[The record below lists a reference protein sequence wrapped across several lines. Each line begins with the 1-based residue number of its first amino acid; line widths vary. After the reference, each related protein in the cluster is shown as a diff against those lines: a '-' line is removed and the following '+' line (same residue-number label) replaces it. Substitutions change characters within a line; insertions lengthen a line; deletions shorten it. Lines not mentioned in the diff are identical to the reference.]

1 MRANPTGQKLPRN
14 GNRPSAAAA
23 LPIHPDLALDTR
35 PGGPLRQLE
44 TPHMIPKRIWLVT
57 EGEL

>member
-35 PGGPLRQLE
+35 PGGAVE
-44 TPHMIPKRIWLVT
+44 AAGDTPHDSQKDMVSD
-57 EGEL
+57 